1 MCSDMELKIDHIRFV
16 TAPPQQ
22 QREGL
27 LGWVTCTLNDKVQ
40 MSGLMLRRTLQGNFV
55 LSFPSRRDSH
65 GTEHFFLK
73 PLNDQARREI
83 EYQVFRSLG
92 LVEDTSR

>member
-16 TAPPQQ
+16 TAPSQQ

-65 GTEHFFLK
+65 GKEHFFLR
-73 PLNDQARREI
+73 PLNDQARCEI
-83 EYQVFRSLG
+83 EHQVFTALG
-92 LVEDTSR
+92 LQEGSAR